1 MDENEKILPAMAS
14 SIFEPLPDVGMDY
27 LEIGLDS
34 LLETGP
40 LQEIPIVK
48 TVVSVCKIG
57 MNWHERNL
65 LHQLFAFIQELNSGD
80 IAPEKLQEHKERIE
94 HDPQQ
99 FEKELGR
106 ITFILSEQLDLLQSK
121 VLGAIYR
128 SYIGQEVR
136 WDKFCELSEA
146 NRRIFSNDYKILAR
160 LNWSITKKPGTNSLY
175 QLDRLVS
182 IGLLRNKNRIVP
194 VFGSD
199 DGSEA
204 ESNELDM
211 LRHFELTSFGKTF
224 CQSAR
229 TVLRP
234 LAE

>member
-1 MDENEKILPAMAS
+1 MNENEKILPALSS
-14 SIFEPLPDVGMDY
+14 SIFEPLPDIGMDY

-34 LLETGP
+34 LLEAGT

-48 TVVSVCKIG
+48 TIVSVCKVGI
-57 MNWHERNL
+57 NWHERNL
-65 LHQLFAFIQELNSGD
+65 LHQLFAFIQELNSGT
-80 IAPEKLQEHKERIE
+80 ITPEELQKHKDKIE

-106 ITFILSEQLDLLQSK
+106 ITFILTEQLDLVQSR
-121 VLGAIYR
+121 VLAAIYR
-128 SYIGQEVR
+128 SYINQEIE

-146 NRRIFSNDYKILAR
+146 NRRIFANDYKILAR
-160 LNWSITKKPGTNSLY
+160 FNWSVAKKPGTNSLY

-182 IGLLRNKNRIVP
+182 VGLLRNKNRIVP
-194 VFGSD
+194 VFGGS

-211 LRHFELTSFGKTF
+211 AKHFELTSFGKTF

-234 LAE
+234 LSV